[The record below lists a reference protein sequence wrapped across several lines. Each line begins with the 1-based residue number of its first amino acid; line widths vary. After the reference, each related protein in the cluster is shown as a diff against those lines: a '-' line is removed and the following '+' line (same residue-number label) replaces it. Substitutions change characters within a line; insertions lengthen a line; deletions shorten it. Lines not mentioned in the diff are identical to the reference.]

1 MKGVNKYIRVVAF
14 VILVVLV
21 IPLAVSYDIVKC
33 IVKFFK
39 NNDLEGVTIPVPN
52 TLTSS
57 WNNLIKQVR
66 NTPKKKSSLYPTYFL
81 WFCTSGADIGGNFT
95 HYGSFTDPSGKIS
108 EYNFSDMRE
117 EEEEE
122 VILPFTNV
130 LEDNEMNEFIE
141 NLPVDS
147 RYAKLHQGS
156 EYLINSINF
165 ISQEISRK
173 ELLKI
178 IDNSKKKDSEYNFK
192 INLNEVIR
200 DITESRYSS
209 RSGWNDTT
217 ADYSYILVYD
227 EIKDTYKR
235 IVLNVSGGYYVFN
248 SSRYYISKFGTL
260 EKDGTKNRI
269 RGYFNKFKDELFP
282 I

>member
-1 MKGVNKYIRVVAF
+1 MKGINKYFRVVAF
-14 VILVVLV
+14 VIVVVLI
-21 IPLAVSYDIVKC
+21 IPLAVSYDVVKC

-39 NNDLEGVTIPVPN
+39 NDDLEGVTIPVPN

-57 WNNLIKQVR
+57 WNDLIKQVR
-66 NTPKKKSSLYPTYFL
+66 NTSKKKSSLYPTYFL
-81 WFCTSGADIGGNFT
+81 WFCTSGYEYAGNYK
-95 HYGSFTDPSGKIS
+95 HYGSFTDPYGKIS
-108 EYNFSDMRE
+108 EYNFSDMR
-117 EEEEE
+117 EEE

-147 RYAKLHQGS
+147 RYAELHQGI
-156 EYLINSINF
+156 EYLIDSINF

-192 INLNEVIR
+192 INLDEVIR

-235 IVLNVSGGYYVFN
+235 IVLNVSGGEYLFN
-248 SSRYYISKFGTL
+248 SSRYYISKLGTL

-269 RGYFNKFKDELFP
+269 RGYFNVLKDGLFP